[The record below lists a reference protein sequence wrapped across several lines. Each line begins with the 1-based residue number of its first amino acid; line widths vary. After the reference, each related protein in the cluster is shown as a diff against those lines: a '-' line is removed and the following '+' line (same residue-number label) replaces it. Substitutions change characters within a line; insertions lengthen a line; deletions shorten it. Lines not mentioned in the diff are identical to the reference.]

1 MVDLNQIK
9 EKIISIVK
17 TEGPLLPIQISRKLE
32 KDTIFAGAVLSELVK
47 QKTLLVSNGKI
58 GSSPIYYISG
68 QENKLSILYS
78 HLPSKEKE
86 AYELLRSHQILKDK
100 DCTPPIRIAL
110 RSIKDFSIPLELNG
124 ELYWRWHLTQE
135 SEAKEL
141 LNLAKQKEPEMPTIE
156 AKSQDKLTKYA
167 ELEQQRRDST
177 ISSQDEFSIK
187 VSSYFKNK
195 NIAMLEL
202 SPIKKKREVE
212 GKIKINSDLGPL
224 EFFVLAKNKKK
235 INEADLSLAT
245 DKGRKQ
251 KLPVLFLSNGE
262 MTKKC
267 ANYLEENLK
276 GRVVFRKI
284 S

>member
-141 LNLAKQKEPEMPTIE
+141 LNLAKQKEPEMP
-156 AKSQDKLTKYA
+156 
-167 ELEQQRRDST
+167 
-177 ISSQDEFSIK
+177 
-187 VSSYFKNK
+187 
-195 NIAMLEL
+195 
-202 SPIKKKREVE
+202 
-212 GKIKINSDLGPL
+212 
-224 EFFVLAKNKKK
+224 
-235 INEADLSLAT
+235 
-245 DKGRKQ
+245 
-251 KLPVLFLSNGE
+251 
-262 MTKKC
+262 
-267 ANYLEENLK
+267 
-276 GRVVFRKI
+276 
-284 S
+284 